1 MPGKPGNA
9 VWRRRP
15 GKFGRLLCF
24 AFPVCPGKVCW
35 ASFLNFLSFGGK
47 QPLVQL
53 RGDGEDTA
61 AAAARQSVNGER
73 ALHLPPLRSPLPL
86 AKIGSDLFPGVQT
99 NG

>member
-1 MPGKPGNA
+1 MPGKAGYA
-9 VWRRRP
+9 VWGRRP
-15 GKFGRLLCF
+15 GKFGRLVCF
-24 AFPVCPGKVCW
+24 AFPVCPGKVCR

-47 QPLVQL
+47 QPLIQL